1 MAEDRERFDALL
13 EKLGIVRPAG
23 GSVMTAD
30 QAVATA
36 NSLGYPVL
44 VRPSYVLGGQNM
56 NIAFSDDDV
65 REFMDIILSNGIEK
79 PVLVDKYLRGIEIEV
94 DAICDGE
101 DILIPGIMEHIE
113 RTGIH
118 SGDSIAVY
126 PALHLDDVLI
136 DRIVD
141 HSRRLALAMKTRGL
155 VNIQYIIYKK
165 DEWEN
170 GGGPEDGIYVIEVN
184 PRASRT
190 VPYISKVT
198 GVPMVELATRAML
211 GEKLSDMGY
220 GTGLYPPS
228 PYVAVKV
235 PVFSFEKLHGVDTHL
250 GPEMKS
256 TGEVLGIG
264 KTFEEAMFKG
274 LTAAG
279 YRMRRGGG
287 VLLTVRDSDKDE
299 IVDVAKKYV
308 QLGFQLYATRGT
320 AAALSRA
327 GLPSIVIHKLHEASD
342 NIVTLLESGKVR
354 YVVST
359 SAKGRDP
366 ARDSVR
372 IRSLATRLGIPC
384 LTSVDTAMAVAD
396 CLHSRY
402 EEGNTELVDINR
414 MRKAVKKL
422 RFVKMHSCG
431 KDDIYFDC
439 FDPKGPNGQ
448 DIVSPESLSIML
460 TDRHRGVGSYGVA
473 LICPSEKADAR
484 MRMFNIDGSE
494 GLMSGSAIACIGM
507 YIYEKGYTEGRKSM
521 RIETWSGVKELEV
534 LTRYG
539 SAVSARVNMG
549 PPRFD
554 PASVPV
560 KLDGERIVG
569 RVVDV
574 GDQAFSLTCVS
585 MGNPHCVIFRDDVD
599 LFDIARPGSLLECAP
614 IFPQRAN
621 VEFVRVLDEHTLRM
635 RIWERGD
642 GETLASGT
650 GACAAAVAAVENG
663 FCPGGRIR
671 VLQPGGDMFVEY
683 DPGGETGQNVFLS
696 CDVQIAFEGEVEI

>member
-1 MAEDRERFDALL
+1 
-13 EKLGIVRPAG
+13 
-23 GSVMTAD
+23 
-30 QAVATA
+30 
-36 NSLGYPVL
+36 
-44 VRPSYVLGGQNM
+44 
-56 NIAFSDDDV
+56 
-65 REFMDIILSNGIEK
+65 
-79 PVLVDKYLRGIEIEV
+79 
-94 DAICDGE
+94 
-101 DILIPGIMEHIE
+101 
-113 RTGIH
+113 
-118 SGDSIAVY
+118 
-126 PALHLDDVLI
+126 
-136 DRIVD
+136 
-141 HSRRLALAMKTRGL
+141 
-155 VNIQYIIYKK
+155 
-165 DEWEN
+165 
-170 GGGPEDGIYVIEVN
+170 
-184 PRASRT
+184 
-190 VPYISKVT
+190 
-198 GVPMVELATRAML
+198 
-211 GEKLSDMGY
+211 
-220 GTGLYPPS
+220 
-228 PYVAVKV
+228 VAVKV

-279 YRMRRGGG
+279 YRMGRGGG
-287 VLLTVRDSDKDE
+287 VLLSVRDSDKDE
-299 IVDVAKKYV
+299 IVGVAKKYAR
-308 QLGFQLYATRGT
+308 LGFQLYATRGT
-320 AAALSRA
+320 AAVLSRA
-327 GLPSIVIHKLHEASD
+327 GLPSIVIHKIHEASD
-342 NIVTLLESGKVR
+342 NIVTLLESGKAR

-366 ARDSVR
+366 ARDSVK
-372 IRSLATRLGIPC
+372 IRALATRLGIPC
-384 LTSVDTAMAVAD
+384 LTSIDTAMAVAE

-402 EEGNTELVDINR
+402 EEGNTELVDINH
-414 MRKAVKKL
+414 MRKGTEKL

-439 FDPKGPNGQ
+439 FNPNGPNGQ
-448 DIVSPESLSIML
+448 SVVSPESLSVML
-460 TDRHRGVGSYGVA
+460 TDRRRGVGSYGVA

-484 MRMFNIDGSE
+484 MRMFNMDGSE

-507 YIYEKGYTEGRKSM
+507 YIYGKGYTGGRKSM

-539 SAVSARVNMG
+539 RAFSARVNMG

-554 PASVPV
+554 PASIPV

-569 RVVDV
+569 RVADV
-574 GDQAFSLTCVS
+574 GDQTFSLTCVS

-599 LFDIARPGSLLECAP
+599 LFDIARPGALLENAP

-621 VEFVRVLDEHTLRM
+621 IEFVRVLDEHTLRM

-663 FCPGGRIR
+663 FCPKGRIR

-683 DPGGETGQNVFLS
+683 DGNNAFLS
-696 CDVQIAFEGEVEI
+696 CDVQIAFEGEVEIPGP